1 MASPEQRKQYHISK
15 NFKGI
20 NTQANRTAIDSD
32 EFSWLENA
40 QPIGYGNVKTVPAQT
55 TISVSGSPLTWSGT
69 VDAIYSANV
78 NNKDY
83 IFAFFTNGG
92 SEAYNITDGTK
103 VTVASSGKFSAAGVR
118 IAQWKNE
125 RILIIDPSKGLFNWD
140 GTNVVSIGSVSDYGM
155 TNVGSGYTSAPSV
168 SFSAPNETGGVQ
180 ATGTAII
187 QANTVIGINI
197 TETGSGYTSPPTI
210 TFSGGGGSNAS
221 AVCSTLTFATGTVSC
236 IVQSGGTGY
245 TSSFDVTFSGGG
257 GSNAAAK
264 AIVSG
269 GAVTKIIMTNNG
281 SGYTSAPTANLSAG
295 AGSGAIVQAVVT
307 TEANADVAT
316 FSGRAWVAQ
325 GRTVF
330 YSAAD
335 SYTDFASISAGNIL
349 ITDSTLHK
357 NISSLLTANNFL
369 YIFGADSVNVFSDVR
384 VGTDG
389 VTVFTNTNVSA
400 SVGTDYK
407 KSVYAYFRSVVFMN
421 EYGIY
426 TLVGSTT
433 SKLSD
438 SLDGIFPLIDFTLPV
453 TGGQV
458 LINNILCASWCFT
471 YNDPVAG
478 ARPIQAV
485 FFNKRWFITSQGTLT
500 NITGAQVGGLTTIYG
515 TGGTNLLKLYANST
529 IAVAVTWKSALWPL
543 GDPIRDKQALKFG
556 VEATLAQAGTM
567 TLTVDSEYQSSPPYT
582 LSNTLTWYNNSLQ
595 TIAWTNN
602 SSAQIGWIAAGYQL
616 YKSDA
621 QQYGKYLGFTITGN
635 VAAAT
640 LHTLELEHEM
650 RARF

>member
-55 TISVSGSPLTWSGT
+55 TVQVSGSALTWSGT

-83 IFAFFTNGG
+83 IFAFFTDGG

-168 SFSAPNETGGVQ
+168 SFSAPSETGGKT

-197 TETGSGYTSPPTI
+197 TDTGSGYTSPPTI

-245 TSSFDVTFSGGG
+245 TSSFAVTFSGGG
-257 GSNAAAK
+257 GSNAAGT

-269 GAVTKIIMTNNG
+269 GAVTKVIMTNNG

-316 FSGRAWVAQ
+316 FSGRTWVAQ

-335 SYTDFASISAGNIL
+335 TYNDFSSVSAGNIL

-400 SVGTDYK
+400 SVGTDFE

-421 EYGIY
+421 DYGIY
-426 TLVGSTT
+426 TLVGSTS

-438 SLDGIFPLIDFTLPV
+438 SLDGIFPLIDFTKPIS
-453 TGGQV
+453 GGQV

-500 NITGAQVGGLTTIYG
+500 NVCAAQVAGKATVFG
-515 TGGTNLLKLYANST
+515 TGGTNLIKLYADST
-529 IAVAVTWKSALWPL
+529 ANVAVTYQSALWPL

-556 VEATLAQAGTM
+556 VEATLGQSGTLN
-567 TLTVDSEYQSSPPYT
+567 LTVDSEYTSSPTYT
-582 LSNTLTWYNNSLQ
+582 LFNTLG
-595 TIAWTNN
+595 WTNLAGTTIPWTN
-602 SSAQIGWIAAGYQL
+602 GSSTTIGWISAGYQL

-635 VAAAT
+635 VASTT